1 MLLLGKVQQTVQC
14 AAWLTEVANRE
25 GLHGVRVGVTTMA
38 REQIYFGL
46 VVVIYLLIVLL
57 LWLLFCLISDH
68 IYFSLVSL
76 PGFVSFSQYLR

>member
-25 GLHGVRVGVTTMA
+25 VLHSVRVGVTTMA

-46 VVVIYLLIVLL
+46 VVVIYLSFNSVVVVVVVL
-57 LWLLFCLISDH
+57 FT
-68 IYFSLVSL
+68 F
-76 PGFVSFSQYLR
+76 

>member
-25 GLHGVRVGVTTMA
+25 GLHGVRVGVTTEA

-46 VVVIYLLIVLL
+46 VVVIYLSFNSVVVVVVVL
-57 LWLLFCLISDH
+57 F
-68 IYFSLVSL
+68 YF
-76 PGFVSFSQYLR
+76 